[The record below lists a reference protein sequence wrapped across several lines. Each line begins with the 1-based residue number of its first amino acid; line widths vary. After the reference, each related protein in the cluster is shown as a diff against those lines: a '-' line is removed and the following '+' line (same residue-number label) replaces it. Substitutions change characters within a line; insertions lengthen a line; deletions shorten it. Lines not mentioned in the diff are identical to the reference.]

1 MISVSQGGEEVVFQG
16 GSQVLLQGGNQ
27 MAPSGARRSVQ
38 INLDQVCLFWILA
51 FIFLPQKVEEMYIEE
66 GTREMYED
74 QYDSHGVL
82 IKRDDDQEGNFGEAR
97 LS

>member
-1 MISVSQGGEEVVFQG
+1 MFRSISTRFVSFE
-16 GSQVLLQGGNQ
+16 SLL
-27 MAPSGARRSVQ
+27 SYFS
-38 INLDQVCLFWILA
+38 
-51 FIFLPQKVEEMYIEE
+51 PQKVEEMYIEE

-82 IKRDDDQEGNFGEAR
+82 IRRDDDQEGNFGEAR

>member
-1 MISVSQGGEEVVFQG
+1 MFPK
-16 GSQVLLQGGNQ
+16 
-27 MAPSGARRSVQ
+27 AARRLSSKVGAKFSSKEGTRWRRQ
-38 INLDQVCLFWILA
+38 EPEGVFRSISTRFVSFESLLLY
-51 FIFLPQKVEEMYIEE
+51 LKVEEMYIEE

>member
-1 MISVSQGGEEVVFQG
+1 M
-16 GSQVLLQGGNQ
+16 
-27 MAPSGARRSVQ
+27 
-38 INLDQVCLFWILA
+38 
-51 FIFLPQKVEEMYIEE
+51 EEMYIEE

>member
-1 MISVSQGGEEVVFQG
+1 MFRSISTRFVSFE
-16 GSQVLLQGGNQ
+16 SLLLYFS
-27 MAPSGARRSVQ
+27 P
-38 INLDQVCLFWILA
+38 I
-51 FIFLPQKVEEMYIEE
+51 KVEEMYMEE

>member
-1 MISVSQGGEEVVFQG
+1 MFPK
-16 GSQVLLQGGNQ
+16 
-27 MAPSGARRSVQ
+27 AARRLSSKVGAKFSSKEGTRWRRQ
-38 INLDQVCLFWILA
+38 EPEGVFRSISTRFVSFESLLLYFS
-51 FIFLPQKVEEMYIEE
+51 PQKVEEMYIEE

>member
-1 MISVSQGGEEVVFQG
+1 MNPCFYIS
-16 GSQVLLQGGNQ
+16 
-27 MAPSGARRSVQ
+27 PKK
-38 INLDQVCLFWILA
+38 
-51 FIFLPQKVEEMYIEE
+51 KVEEMYIEE

>member
-1 MISVSQGGEEVVFQG
+1 MFRSISTRFVSFE
-16 GSQVLLQGGNQ
+16 SLLSYFS
-27 MAPSGARRSVQ
+27 P
-38 INLDQVCLFWILA
+38 I
-51 FIFLPQKVEEMYIEE
+51 KVEEMYIEE

>member
-1 MISVSQGGEEVVFQG
+1 MFRSISTRFVSFE
-16 GSQVLLQGGNQ
+16 SLL
-27 MAPSGARRSVQ
+27 
-38 INLDQVCLFWILA
+38 LYL
-51 FIFLPQKVEEMYIEE
+51 KVEEMYIEE